1 MVLENKLKN
10 IHQQKE
16 IKVCQ
21 LKRKTEEDFY
31 AEVVDVQFQNME
43 LIDKVECYETELK
56 TAFEEESKLKEKM
69 VQLNEELQSAKDSK
83 HKSEMIIHSKE
94 QQWLATK
101 SNFENKVEKLNE
113 ELQMEKNKVE
123 QLRHQ
128 IGGREENITQNVN
141 IKQTVQDKT
150 KIEELEN
157 QMDMLR
163 KENSQVNEL
172 VQELREV
179 ITQSDHTINEYK
191 KDNEDLC
198 QKL

>member
-1 MVLENKLKN
+1 M
-10 IHQQKE
+10 
-16 IKVCQ
+16 
-21 LKRKTEEDFY
+21 
-31 AEVVDVQFQNME
+31 
-43 LIDKVECYETELK
+43 
-56 TAFEEESKLKEKM
+56 
-69 VQLNEELQSAKDSK
+69 NEELQSAKDSK

-141 IKQTVQDKT
+141 VKQVVQDET

-198 QKL
+198 QKLWKAIRRI